1 VPNHMSMR
9 VVNVIKID
17 KSSTKELLID
27 VQVHEKLIRGALKL
41 GMHELHE
48 ILVRTRFRN
57 LQ

>member
-1 VPNHMSMR
+1 MSMR

-48 ILVRTRFRN
+48 ILVRTRFCN